1 MHITTD
7 WDTQGGKVQ
16 KKGHLNYDAILLRP
30 ETLGFCYLIFAGI
43 TRFKYNRKSEE
54 DFGRGRKM
62 TLLCKWP
69 TKYLLETV
77 LWLTRS

>member
-1 MHITTD
+1 M
-7 WDTQGGKVQ
+7 Q
-16 KKGHLNYDAILLRP
+16 KISHLHYDAILLRP
-30 ETLGFCYLIFAGI
+30 ETLGFCYLILDGI
-43 TRFKYNRKSEE
+43 TRFKYDSKSEE

-77 LWLTRS
+77 L

>member
-1 MHITTD
+1 M
-7 WDTQGGKVQ
+7 Q
-16 KKGHLNYDAILLRP
+16 KMGHLNYDAILLRP
-30 ETLGFCYLIFAGI
+30 ETLGFCYLILDGI

-69 TKYLLETV
+69 TKYCLQ
-77 LWLTRS
+77 RFCD